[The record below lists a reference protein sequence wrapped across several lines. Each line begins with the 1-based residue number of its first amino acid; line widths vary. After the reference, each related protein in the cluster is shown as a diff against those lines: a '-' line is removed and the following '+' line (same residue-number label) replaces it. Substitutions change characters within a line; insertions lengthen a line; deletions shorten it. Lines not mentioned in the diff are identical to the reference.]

1 MKQKESKVT
10 TKVTISKEDLK
21 KLKRVAEIQT
31 ESTEAVIKAI
41 IRIVINNKYNL

>member
-31 ESTEAVIKAI
+31 ESTEAVIKAV
-41 IRIVINNKYNL
+41 IRLIINNKYL